1 MAIILHDPVD
11 PGIGTAAPIVPA
23 EPADAPIPRKE
34 RQLSVE
40 LQSPGGHLRMVAG
53 TIAYLDEEAQTYMV
67 DGPDGSLIRVPIR
80 AITKTFALP

>member
-1 MAIILHDPVD
+1 MTIILRDPVE
-11 PGIGTAAPIVPA
+11 PGIGTPDSAPPT
-23 EPADAPIPRKE
+23 ESEDAPIARKE

-67 DGPDGSLIRVPIR
+67 HGAHGTLLRVPIR
-80 AITKTFALP
+80 AITRTFAQP